1 MPEKKGTTNKI
12 NDSLV
17 ETLVQTNIALDKK
30 NLELM
35 ESMHVLVKKIDALVG
50 IFEEASKH
58 VLEVGEDKRVLDMT
72 DKVEA
77 LIKQNEI
84 IAKGLLLLE
93 QYVRSKNQFEKS
105 M

>member
-1 MPEKKGTTNKI
+1 MPNKI
-12 NDSLV
+12 DDSLL
-17 ETLVQTNIALDKK
+17 EKLVQTNVALDKK
-30 NLELM
+30 SVELM
-35 ESMHVLVKKIDALVG
+35 EAMHQLTKRIDSLVG

-58 VLEVGEDKRVLDMT
+58 VLEVGEDKRILDMT

-93 QYVRSKNQFEKS
+93 QYVRSKNQFEKAI
-105 M
+105 

>member
-1 MPEKKGTTNKI
+1 MPKENKI
-12 NDSLV
+12 DDSLI
-17 ETLVQTNIALDKK
+17 EKLVQTNIALDKK
-30 NLELM
+30 SVELM
-35 ESMHVLVKKIDALVG
+35 EAMHLLTKRIDSLVG

>member
-1 MPEKKGTTNKI
+1 MPKENKI
-12 NDSLV
+12 DDSLV
-17 ETLVQTNIALDKK
+17 EKLVQTNVALDKK
-30 NLELM
+30 SVELI
-35 ESMHVLVKKIDALVG
+35 EAMHLLVKKIDALVN

-93 QYVRSKNQFEKS
+93 QYVRSKNQFEKAI
-105 M
+105 